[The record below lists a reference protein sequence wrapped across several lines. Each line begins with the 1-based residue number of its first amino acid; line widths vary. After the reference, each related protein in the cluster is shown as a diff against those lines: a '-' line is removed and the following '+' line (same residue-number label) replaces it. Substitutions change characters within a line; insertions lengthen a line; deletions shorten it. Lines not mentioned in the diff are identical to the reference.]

1 MSKKSNRGDSE
12 RDRRIAKAF
21 RSGVEIGQLDRRAGV
36 MSSEAP
42 DEFIDD
48 YDDAVWEAWLVGFE
62 LGTQYD
68 GPYKFRVRHE

>member
-1 MSKKSNRGDSE
+1 
-12 RDRRIAKAF
+12 
-21 RSGVEIGQLDRRAGV
+21 